1 MPYTLLVILH
11 RCLRN
16 IDKREQEYLFPEC
29 VSRLHMLKLVIGGIF
44 YKVNSFPESDN
55 YSVCYQ
61 DSPFDG
67 VGVSGRTPQG
77 KVFNVIL
84 FIRS

>member
-55 YSVCYQ
+55 YAIRIRLLLVWAS
-61 DSPFDG
+61 
-67 VGVSGRTPQG
+67 VGVHLKG
-77 KVFNVIL
+77 KFLML
-84 FIRS
+84 FCL